1 MPMKRDLN
9 SYFSDINAAV
19 AEQQPKERKFKSWKI
34 ENLFQPTMKD
44 GKFSVVIRFLPSHPD
59 EIKPF
64 VENRKHTIKLPNDK
78 WFITECLTKFG
89 KPCPICQHNREMYKK
104 YSKEEAAQYSL
115 GKGKSRYIC
124 NILVVRNANNT
135 DTEGK
140 VYRFEFGPQIMKM
153 ISTATTDR
161 EDELQGLVKGFNP
174 FDWETGANFVYTG
187 VQGSNGPKLDDSHF
201 GTPGPIDKWNGKSYT
216 PLTTKEVDEIE
227 SQLYR
232 LDECYNK
239 EEDVADFN
247 TICKRWFDKTGEQ
260 LLSNAPAAESG
271 VSIASTNPF
280 SESLDSTKPAVQKT
294 VSAPAP
300 AADDFDFDAEPAKP
314 SKKSTNVASVPEVSD
329 EEFFNSVDEESMDA

>member
-9 SYFSDINAAV
+9 SYFTDINAAV
-19 AEQQPKERKFKSWKI
+19 AEQEPKERKFKSWKI

-64 VENRKHTIKLPNDK
+64 IENRKHTIKLANDK

-104 YSKEEAAQYSL
+104 YPKEEAAKYSY

-135 DTEGK
+135 ETEGK
-140 VYRFEFGPQIMKM
+140 VFRFEFGPQIMKM
-153 ISTATTDR
+153 ISTAMTDK
-161 EDELQGLVKGFNP
+161 EDDLQGLIKGFNP

-201 GTPGPIDKWNGKSYT
+201 GTPGPIDRWDGKKYV
-216 PLTTKEVDEIE
+216 PLTTAEIDDIE
-227 SQLYR
+227 SKLYH
-232 LDECYNK
+232 LEECYNK
-239 EEDVADFN
+239 EDEVADFN

-260 LLSNAPAAESG
+260 LLSSAPVAES
-271 VSIASTNPF
+271 VSIAATNPF
-280 SESLDSTKPAVQKT
+280 ADVESKPSTERA
-294 VSAPAP
+294 SIAAPEAS
-300 AADDFDFDAEPAKP
+300 DDFDFDAPAPKP
-314 SKKSTNVASVPEVSD
+314 SKKNIDTSSVPEVSD
-329 EEFFNSVDEESMDA
+329 DDFFASVDEESN